1 MRDSVL
7 SVAKSLRVREF
18 SSVEL
23 CKSLLKGVEQHRGLN
38 AFISCDEAPILS
50 EAANADRE
58 LASGEG
64 RSKPLLGVPVAVKDM
79 ILTKGIRTTA
89 ASKILQN
96 FVPPYDATVV
106 ERLRAAGAVVFGKTN
121 LDEFAM
127 GSSNEYSA
135 FGPVKNPWDETR
147 VPGGS
152 SGGSAAAVAAGL
164 CGAAL
169 GTDTGGSIRQPA
181 AFTNLV
187 GLKPTYGRVSR
198 YGVVAFA
205 SSLDQ
210 VGVFARNVGDC
221 AAVSQ
226 VLFGKDPRDAT
237 SVDRPVPDLVSELG
251 GSIKGLRIGIPKEYF
266 IPGLDAEIKSAVDSA
281 LRVFESLG
289 ATVVQISLPHTE
301 LAVATYYIIAPA
313 EASSNLAR
321 YDGIRYGTRTKQTGT
336 LEEMY
341 ARTRGEGF
349 GIEPKRRILIGSYV
363 LSSGYYDAYYLKAQ
377 KCRTLLAQDFSN
389 AFATQCDVIASP
401 TAPTPPFKIGEKAED
416 PMAMYLADVFTIPV
430 NLAGLPGVSIPCGL
444 SKERLPIG
452 LQLIGKPFDE
462 TGLLKVAAAFEGA
475 TEWHKQRPVKFYDA
489 VAGLGASRGGA

>member
-1 MRDSVL
+1 
-7 SVAKSLRVREF
+7 
-18 SSVEL
+18 
-23 CKSLLKGVEQHRGLN
+23 
-38 AFISCDEAPILS
+38 
-50 EAANADRE
+50 
-58 LASGEG
+58 
-64 RSKPLLGVPVAVKDM
+64 
-79 ILTKGIRTTA
+79 
-89 ASKILQN
+89 
-96 FVPPYDATVV
+96 
-106 ERLRAAGAVVFGKTN
+106 
-121 LDEFAM
+121 
-127 GSSNEYSA
+127 
-135 FGPVKNPWDETR
+135 
-147 VPGGS
+147 
-152 SGGSAAAVAAGL
+152 
-164 CGAAL
+164 
-169 GTDTGGSIRQPA
+169 
-181 AFTNLV
+181 
-187 GLKPTYGRVSR
+187 
-198 YGVVAFA
+198 VVAFA

-377 KCRTLLAQDFSN
+377 KCRTLLVQDFSN